1 MRMDSERKVTA
12 AGEPLIEFRGVDKF
26 FDKPEEGRYQVVGD
40 LNIKVRENEFLVLFG
55 PGQCGKSTILN
66 LIAGFEM
73 PSSGHVL
80 CMGKDITGPGPDR
93 GMVFQNTALFPWL
106 TVMGNVEYGPKVR
119 GIKKEERRQRAQHYI
134 DLVGLQGFE
143 NSFPVKLSGGMQ
155 QRVGIARALAVNP
168 EFIVCD
174 EPISALDV
182 SIQSQVVNM
191 LEDMQHEMGLT
202 YLFIAHDLSVVRHIS
217 HRIGVMY
224 LGTMVEL
231 AESYELNRHPL
242 HPYTKT
248 LLSAVPVPDP
258 EVSRTRQRIVLEG
271 DIPSPIN
278 PPTGCRFHTRCPYAT
293 EACKQKAP
301 AFKEY
306 APGHWAACHLL
317 EKSGA

>member
-1 MRMDSERKVTA
+1 MRMDSKRKVTA

-119 GIKKEERRQRAQHYI
+119 GIKKEERRRRAQHYI

-155 QRVGIARALAVNP
+155 QRVGIARAYCNEPLVMLLDEPFGHLDAQTRYLMQDELTRIWQAEKRTVIFVTNNIEEAVYLADRILVLRNCPTGVKAEYEINLPRPRNYTDP
-168 EFIVCD
+168 EF
-174 EPISALDV
+174 LR
-182 SIQSQVVNM
+182 
-191 LEDMQHEMGLT
+191 LRHE
-202 YLFIAHDLSVVRHIS
+202 IDSVVDH
-217 HRIGVMY
+217 
-224 LGTMVEL
+224 
-231 AESYELNRHPL
+231 
-242 HPYTKT
+242 T
-248 LLSAVPVPDP
+248 L
-258 EVSRTRQRIVLEG
+258 
-271 DIPSPIN
+271 
-278 PPTGCRFHTRCPYAT
+278 
-293 EACKQKAP
+293 
-301 AFKEY
+301 
-306 APGHWAACHLL
+306 
-317 EKSGA
+317 

>member
-12 AGEPLIEFRGVDKF
+12 AGEPLIEFRDVDKF

-155 QRVGIARALAVNP
+155 QRVGIARAYCNEPLVMLL
-168 EFIVCD
+168 D
-174 EPISALDV
+174 EPFGHRSGV
-182 SIQSQVVNM
+182 
-191 LEDMQHEMGLT
+191 
-202 YLFIAHDLSVVRHIS
+202 YLRH
-217 HRIGVMY
+217 
-224 LGTMVEL
+224 L
-231 AESYELNRHPL
+231 
-242 HPYTKT
+242 
-248 LLSAVPVPDP
+248 
-258 EVSRTRQRIVLEG
+258 
-271 DIPSPIN
+271 PSPRTSGLHQ
-278 PPTGCRFHTRCPYAT
+278 PPYPRGQAGRAYASVYPPCDGRLCGDARQAERGTGPR
-293 EACKQKAP
+293 
-301 AFKEY
+301 
-306 APGHWAACHLL
+306 G
-317 EKSGA
+317 

>member
-12 AGEPLIEFRGVDKF
+12 ADEPLIEFRGVDKF

-134 DLVGLQGFE
+134 NLVGLQGFE

-155 QRVGIARALAVNP
+155 QRVGIARAMAVNP
-168 EFIVCD
+168 KLILLD
-174 EPISALDV
+174 EPTSSLDPELV
-182 SIQSQVVNM
+182 LGILDILRNLANEHKRTMIIVT
-191 LEDMQHEMGLT
+191 HEMS
-202 YLFIAHDLSVVRHIS
+202 FAKEIAD
-217 HRIGVMY
+217 RIIFMDDGRIIEE
-224 LGTMVEL
+224 GT
-231 AESYELNRHPL
+231 
-242 HPYTKT
+242 
-248 LLSAVPVPDP
+248 P
-258 EVSRTRQRIVLEG
+258 EKIFQIL
-271 DIPSPIN
+271 
-278 PPTGCRFHTRCPYAT
+278 
-293 EACKQKAP
+293 KM
-301 AFKEY
+301 KE
-306 APGHWAACHLL
+306 P
-317 EKSGA
+317 KDF

>member
-155 QRVGIARALAVNP
+155 QRVGIAPCIL
-168 EFIVCD
+168 
-174 EPISALDV
+174 
-182 SIQSQVVNM
+182 Q
-191 LEDMQHEMGLT
+191 
-202 YLFIAHDLSVVRHIS
+202 
-217 HRIGVMY
+217 
-224 LGTMVEL
+224 
-231 AESYELNRHPL
+231 
-242 HPYTKT
+242 
-248 LLSAVPVPDP
+248 
-258 EVSRTRQRIVLEG
+258 
-271 DIPSPIN
+271 
-278 PPTGCRFHTRCPYAT
+278 
-293 EACKQKAP
+293 
-301 AFKEY
+301 
-306 APGHWAACHLL
+306 
-317 EKSGA
+317 

>member
-155 QRVGIARALAVNP
+155 QRVGIARALVVHP
-168 EFIVCD
+168 EIIFAD
-174 EPISALDV
+174 EPTGNLD
-182 SIQSQVVNM
+182 
-191 LEDMQHEMGLT
+191 
-202 YLFIAHDLSVVRHIS
+202 S
-217 HRIGVMY
+217 HT
-224 LGTMVEL
+224 TMDVL
-231 AESYELNRHPL
+231 KLM
-242 HPYTKT
+242 
-248 LLSAVPVPDP
+248 
-258 EVSRTRQRIVLEG
+258 QRIVREQNQTLVMVTH
-271 DIPSPIN
+271 DNHLAAYADRI
-278 PPTGCRFHTRCPYAT
+278 FHIIDGKIVKIEENR
-293 EACKQKAP
+293 QMG
-301 AFKEY
+301 KED
-306 APGHWAACHLL
+306 GRI
-317 EKSGA
+317 EEI